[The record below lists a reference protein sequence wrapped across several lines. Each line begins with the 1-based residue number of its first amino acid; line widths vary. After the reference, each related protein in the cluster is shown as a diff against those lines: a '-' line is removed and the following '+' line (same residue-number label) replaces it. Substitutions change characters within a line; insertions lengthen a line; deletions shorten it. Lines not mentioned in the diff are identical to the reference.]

1 MTSPTEGE
9 TGRVLLDAG
18 NLLTALARRF
28 VLAVVVA
35 CLLAAGAN
43 AFLFAKSSMSQRGF
57 RSHADDTLS
66 HLVQTEQA
74 SVRNRFNFET
84 MLHDLI
90 GTGTLVV
97 PDSVGVDR
105 FEIEYLSGMRLEVG
119 GVAFVVDDADS
130 AVLRDTGV
138 EGEGALLDSG
148 EPVSFYVVAS
158 DTVGP
163 DSRFR
168 LVPAGDLVFVV
179 DEQILAGLS
188 P

>member
-1 MTSPTEGE
+1 LTPPTEGE
-9 TGRVLLDAG
+9 TAGVSPEAG
-18 NLLTALARRF
+18 NLMAALARRF
-28 VLAVVVA
+28 VLGVIVA

-43 AFLFAKSSMSQRGF
+43 AFLFAKSSLSQRGF
-57 RSHADDTLS
+57 RSHAEDTLS

-74 SVRNRFNFET
+74 SVRNRFNFEA

-90 GTGTLVV
+90 GTGTLFV
-97 PDSVGVDR
+97 PDGVGVDR

-119 GVAFVVDDADS
+119 GDAFVIDDATSDDIRG
-130 AVLRDTGV
+130 LGV
-138 EGEGALLDSG
+138 EGLGALLDEG
-148 EPVSFYVVAS
+148 EPQSFFVVAG

-168 LVPAGDLVFVV
+168 LVTAGDVAFVV
-179 DEQILAGLS
+179 DEQILADLS